1 MKTQTDRRKQKKVTA
16 PTVMVLGG
24 YGTFG
29 SRITKALCKKG
40 FHVIINGRHFHQAQA
55 LKHSI
60 LEEDFSA
67 EVTVSC
73 FDIYSQLNLRLKK
86 MKPKLVIHTCGPF
99 QEQNTFI
106 AETTIKAGVNYI
118 DLSDDRSYVKKM
130 QSLNELAHTNGVTA
144 ITGASTVPAL
154 SSAVL
159 AFVQD
164 KYAIK
169 KFKAVKIGISP
180 GQKTARGL
188 ATTQAVLSYI
198 GKALKPWPGSQK
210 KRFGWQ
216 DTYLQ
221 NYPNINSRL
230 MGNCEAPDL
239 DCLHVHF
246 DIQQLTFSAGMESK
260 LLHRLIWL
268 CSWLIRLGLPLRLKK
283 HAPWLLKTSR
293 WFDSLGTEDGGMH
306 VEFEVGLGKA
316 KKNNQYKTI
325 KKTWFIEATG
335 NQGPQIPAI
344 PAILMA
350 EKILT
355 QPIKAGVQNCVKLI
369 TLEDYLNEL
378 KQFDSKCF
386 ISCIQ

>member
-1 MKTQTDRRKQKKVTA
+1 MNTRAERRKHNTPTA
-16 PTVMVLGG
+16 PVVMVLGG

-29 SRITKALCKKG
+29 SRITRALCKKG

-60 LEEDFSA
+60 LEDDFSA
-67 EVTVSC
+67 QVTVSC
-73 FDIYSQLNLRLKK
+73 FDVYSQLNLRLKK

-99 QEQNTFI
+99 QGQDSYI
-106 AETTIKAGVNYI
+106 AQTTIKAGIHYI
-118 DLSDDRSYVKKM
+118 DLSDDRGYVQKM
-130 QSLNELAHTNGVTA
+130 MTLNDLAHTNGVMA

-159 AFVQD
+159 AHVQD
-164 KYAIK
+164 KYAIAR
-169 KFKAVKIGISP
+169 FKAVKIGISP

-210 KRFGWQ
+210 KRYGWQ

-221 NYPNINSRL
+221 EYPNINSRL

-239 DCLHVHF
+239 DCLHEHF
-246 DIQQLTFSAGMESK
+246 NIEQLTFSAGMESK
-260 LLHRLIWL
+260 LLHRFIWL
-268 CSWLIRLGLPLRLKK
+268 CSWLIRLGLPIKLKN
-283 HAPWLLKTSR
+283 HAPLLLKNSR
-293 WFDSLGTEDGGMH
+293 WFDLLGTEDGGMH
-306 VEFEVGLGKA
+306 VEFVVALGKG
-316 KKNNQYKTI
+316 QKTI
-325 KKTWFIEATG
+325 RKTWFIEATA

-344 PAILMA
+344 PSILMA

-355 QPIKAGVQNCVKLI
+355 QPITSGVQSCVKLI
-369 TLEDYLNEL
+369 KLEDYLKEL
-378 KQFDSKCF
+378 TQFDAQHF
-386 ISCIQ
+386 RSCIR

>member
-1 MKTQTDRRKQKKVTA
+1 MKKQTERRKNNTA
-16 PTVMVLGG
+16 VKPTVMVLGG

-29 SRITKALCKKG
+29 SRISRALCQKG

-60 LEEDFSA
+60 LEENFEA

-99 QEQNTFI
+99 QGQDMFI
-106 AETTIKAGVNYI
+106 AKTILNAGVNYI
-118 DLSDDRSYVKKM
+118 DLSDDRNYVQKM
-130 QSLNELAHTNGVTA
+130 YELNDIAKTNGVMA

-159 AFVQD
+159 AHVED
-164 KYAIK
+164 KYAVK
-169 KFKAVKIGISP
+169 EFKAIKIGISP

-198 GKALKPWPGSQK
+198 GKPLKPWPGSYK

-221 NYPNINSRL
+221 HYPNINSRL

-239 DCLHVHF
+239 DCLHEHF
-246 DIQQLTFSAGMESK
+246 NIQKLTFSAGMESK

-268 CSWLIRLGLPLRLKK
+268 LSWLIRLRLPLRLKNY
-283 HAPWLLKTSR
+283 APWLLKKSR

-306 VEFEVGLGKA
+306 VEFEIGLGKSQ
-316 KKNNQYKTI
+316 KSI
-325 KKTWFIEATG
+325 SKTWFIEATD
-335 NQGPQIPAI
+335 NKGPQIPAI

-355 QPIKAGVQNCVKLI
+355 QPIKAGVQSCVKLI
-369 TLEDYLNEL
+369 KLEDYLNEL
-378 KQFDSKCF
+378 EQFDSQCF
-386 ISCIQ
+386 RSSIL

>member
-1 MKTQTDRRKQKKVTA
+1 MKNKTERRKQLPTNT

-29 SRITKALCKKG
+29 SRICRALCKKG
-40 FHVIINGRHFHQAQA
+40 FHVIINGRHFHQAQE

-60 LEEDFSA
+60 LEENFDA

-73 FDIYSQLNLRLKK
+73 FDIYSQLKLRLKK

-99 QEQNTFI
+99 QGQNTFV
-106 AETTIKAGVNYI
+106 AETTIKAGINYI
-118 DLSDDRSYVKKM
+118 DLSDDRAYVKKM
-130 QSLNELAHTNGVTA
+130 HSLNHLAQTNNVMV

-159 AFVQD
+159 TYVKD
-164 KYAIK
+164 KFAIDT
-169 KFKAVKIGISP
+169 FETVRIGISP

-198 GKALKPWPGSQK
+198 GKVLKPWPGNEK

-221 NYPNINSRL
+221 HYPNINSRL

-239 DCLHVHF
+239 DCLHEHF
-246 DIQQLTFSAGMESK
+246 KIQKLNFSAGMESK
-260 LLHRLIWL
+260 LLHRMIWL
-268 CSWLIRLGLPLRLKK
+268 LSWLIRLGLPIKLKN
-283 HAPWLLKTSR
+283 HADWLLKSSR
-293 WFDSLGTEDGGMH
+293 WFDRLGTEDGGMH
-306 VEFEVGLGKA
+306 IEFEVRLGKRQ
-316 KKNNQYKTI
+316 KSI
-325 KKTWFIEATG
+325 RKTWFIEATG
-335 NQGPQIPAI
+335 NRGPQIPSI

-355 QPIKAGVQNCVKLI
+355 KPIQIGVKTCINLI
-369 TLEDYLNEL
+369 QFDEYMKELE
-378 KQFDSKCF
+378 QFDSQHF
-386 ISCIQ
+386 FNCIQ